1 METGLAAV
9 HAASSV
15 CSDMEQVFLGV
26 DGGYRCQKEKCKII
40 IKWNKNIDKATL
52 ASYDSYLS
60 VQYPSSYLTT
70 FWRLGE
76 ASLGTRA
83 MVFQQRNWCTV

>member
-1 METGLAAV
+1 MRVETGLAAV

-70 FWRLGE
+70 LGI
-76 ASLGTRA
+76 
-83 MVFQQRNWCTV
+83 C